1 MWMILQLPTS
11 PNMPND
17 PWRSIEPFI
26 CSIHVNLEPPTVINF
41 PYHPCLYYTLSPHY
55 SHFNLTS
62 SSPKTL
68 LADAVPLIFMTL
80 SNHSSRADIPTYPNV
95 TSKWVL
101 TQLSQCLVSPPPPAP
116 VRTGARWQVVPAV
129 ASASKMAQNCVSEP
143 RCFGSSE
150 GWKLMAS
157 WAESMATSPLRW
169 TWWRTHWG
177 FGVGIYIFLIY
188 LFIYWFIDL
197 VIF

>member
-1 MWMILQLPTS
+1 MILQLPTS

-101 TQLSQCLVSPPPPAP
+101 TQLSQCLVSPHPQHRSERAHGGRWCPLSRRPRRWP
-116 VRTGARWQVVPAV
+116 RT
-129 ASASKMAQNCVSEP
+129 ASASPDASAAARGGSWWPPERNRWPP
-143 RCFGSSE
+143 R
-150 GWKLMAS
+150 
-157 WAESMATSPLRW
+157 
-169 TWWRTHWG
+169 HWG
-177 FGVGIYIFLIY
+177 EHGEGHIGDLELVYIFIY
-188 LFIYWFIDL
+188 LFIYLLI
-197 VIF
+197 